1 MSDNDLLHQ
10 LREASRK
17 PEFHLWNSV
26 SVQGFKYIMGD
37 ETNSEEVRSIAE
49 ELLHEYN
56 NWLINKDIGYNWG
69 FLSFLRFF

>member
-1 MSDNDLLHQ
+1 MSDSYLLHQ

-17 PEFHLWNSV
+17 PEFHLWNSM
-26 SVQGFKYIMGD
+26 SVQGLKYIMDD
-37 ETNSEEVRSIAE
+37 ETNSEEIRSIAE

-56 NWLINKDIGYNWG
+56 NWLINKDIGYKWG